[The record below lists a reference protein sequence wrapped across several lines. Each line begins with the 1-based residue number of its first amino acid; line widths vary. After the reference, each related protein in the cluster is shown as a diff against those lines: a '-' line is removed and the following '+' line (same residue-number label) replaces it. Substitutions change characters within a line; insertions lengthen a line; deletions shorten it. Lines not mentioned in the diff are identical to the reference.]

1 MRSRV
6 LIQTAYL
13 ARRSVLRTARQ
24 PAVLFP
30 AFLFPMLLFILQGAN
45 LDRASGL
52 PGFPADSYFA
62 FLLTFPLIQGVL
74 FSAISA
80 GTDIANDIE
89 SGFMNRLSMTPMS
102 SAALL
107 VDQLFGVVVLGL
119 AQAAF
124 YLSVGVAI
132 GVEIKAGLLGALVV
146 LVFGAVTAL
155 GFGGLGA
162 ILALRT
168 GSGEA
173 VQGMFPLLFVV
184 VFMSNILLPL
194 DLIGTEW
201 FKTVAT
207 YNPISY
213 LIQGVRSLI
222 ITGWEPREV
231 LVGFLVSGGI
241 VVVGLTGAALS
252 LKERLA
258 RT

>member
-1 MRSRV
+1 M
-6 LIQTAYL
+6 LIQTVYL

-45 LDRASGL
+45 LERASEL
-52 PGFPADSYFA
+52 PGFPADSYLA
-62 FLLTFPLIQGVL
+62 FFLTFPLIQGVL
-74 FSAISA
+74 FAAISA
-80 GTDIANDIE
+80 GTDIADDIE
-89 SGFMNRLSMTPMS
+89 SGFMSRLSMTPMS

-107 VDQLFGVVVLGL
+107 VGQLSGVVALGF

-124 YLSVGVAI
+124 YLGVGMML
-132 GVEIKAGLLGALVV
+132 GVEIKAGILGVFLVLLY
-146 LVFGAVTAL
+146 GAVTAL
-155 GFGGLGA
+155 GFGGVGA

-184 VFMSNILLPL
+184 VFLSNILLPL
-194 DLIGTEW
+194 NLIGTEW
-201 FKTVAT
+201 FQTVAT

-213 LIQGVRSLI
+213 LIQGIRSLI

-231 LVGFLVSGGI
+231 LVGFLVSGVL
-241 VVVGLTGAALS
+241 VVIGLTGAAFS

>member
-1 MRSRV
+1 MGYKV
-6 LIQTAYL
+6 LIQTAHL
-13 ARRSVLRTARQ
+13 SRRSILRTARQ

-30 AFLFPMLLFILQGAN
+30 AFLFPILLFILQGAN
-45 LDRASGL
+45 LQRASEL

-62 FLLTFPLIQGVL
+62 FFLTFPLIQGLL
-74 FSAISA
+74 FAAISA
-80 GTDIANDIE
+80 GTDIADDIE
-89 SGFMNRLSMTPMS
+89 SGFMSRLSMTPMS

-107 VDQLFGVVVLGL
+107 VGQLSGVVVLGI
-119 AQAAF
+119 AQATF
-124 YLSVGVAI
+124 YLGVGLTL
-132 GVEIKAGLLGALVV
+132 GVEIKAGVLGALVV
-146 LVFGAVTAL
+146 ILFGAVTAL
-155 GFGGLGA
+155 GFGGIGA

-184 VFMSNILLPL
+184 VFMSNVLLPL
-194 DLIGTEW
+194 DLIGSGW
-201 FKTVAT
+201 FQTVAT

-213 LIQGVRSLI
+213 LIQGIRGLI

-231 LVGFLVSGGI
+231 LVGFLIAGGL
-241 VVVGLTGAALS
+241 VVIGLTGAALS

>member
-1 MRSRV
+1 MNSR
-6 LIQTAYL
+6 LLTQTVYL

-24 PAVLFP
+24 PAVLIP

-45 LDRASGL
+45 LDRAADL

-74 FSAISA
+74 FSAVSA
-80 GTDIANDIE
+80 GTDIADDIE
-89 SGFMNRLSMTPMS
+89 SGFMNRLSMTPMN

-107 VDQLFGVVVLGL
+107 VGQLFGVVVLGI

-124 YLSVGVAI
+124 YLAVGAVL
-132 GVEIKAGLLGALVV
+132 GVDIKAGIPGILLV
-146 LVFGAVTAL
+146 LLYGAVTAL
-155 GFGGLGA
+155 GFGGIGA

-173 VQGMFPLLFVV
+173 VQGLFPLLFVV
-184 VFMSNILLPL
+184 VFLSNILLPL
-194 DLIGTEW
+194 DLIGAGW
-201 FKTVAT
+201 FQTVAT

-213 LIQGVRSLI
+213 LVQGIRSLI
-222 ITGWEPREV
+222 ITGWEPQKV
-231 LVGFLVSGGI
+231 LIGFVVSGAILIVGI
-241 VVVGLTGAALS
+241 TGAAFS